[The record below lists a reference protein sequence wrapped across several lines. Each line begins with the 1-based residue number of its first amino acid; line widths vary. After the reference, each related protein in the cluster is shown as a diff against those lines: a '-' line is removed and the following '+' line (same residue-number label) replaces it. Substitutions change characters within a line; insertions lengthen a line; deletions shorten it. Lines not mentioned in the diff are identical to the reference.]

1 MVKTFKKRGKKKKVI
16 TKGKKNFNSESKNIK
31 LNNLDEI
38 MNNINTFYKKNKKL
52 CQEVFEYEKV
62 DVCRNILLGKKKYNR
77 HTVGGANSGNSQSPI
92 YGPEPRPVNPITE
105 LIIHGMFIM
114 FIVSLFTCCLCINE
128 CIWEVNVNRRRP
140 PRTLQIHEGPG
151 TANIFSDMTYGRENE
166 RERRQRRQELT
177 DNVCGCLVWMLENA
191 F

>member
-1 MVKTFKKRGKKKKVI
+1 MVKTFKKRGKRRKVI

-38 MNNINTFYKKNKKL
+38 MKNINTFYEKNKKL
-52 CQEVFEYEKV
+52 CQKVFEYEKV
-62 DVCRNILLGKKKYNR
+62 DVCRNILLGNKTYNR
-77 HTVGGANSGNSQSPI
+77 HTVGGANSGNSPDI
-92 YGPEPRPVNPITE
+92 NPIIRDGVE
-105 LIIHGMFIM
+105 LIISGMFIM

-128 CIWEVNVNRRRP
+128 CIWRANVNRRRP
-140 PRTLQIHEGPG
+140 SRTLRIHESPG
-151 TANIFSDMTYGRENE
+151 TANIFSDMTYDRETE
-166 RERRQRRQELT
+166 REERRRRQELT